1 MAEFSVKYIS
11 KSNKMISE
19 NFSSRN
25 SHELKQIILLEKEGI
40 LVEYKEIKQGKS
52 TKINYV
58 IFAYEIRTLLKSGI
72 SIAEALSIL
81 RENNTNYSDMVRQLF
96 EGLHDGQSF
105 SNAMN
110 VSEYNFPSLL
120 IATIAAS
127 EKNGTLI
134 NALENYINYES
145 NVNKIKSKVISASI
159 YPMVLI
165 MVSFLIVLFL
175 LVYLVPKFS
184 VIYQDVSVE
193 LPFLSRSL
201 LSFGSIVY
209 EYKMIFLFSII
220 FSILLIGFYF
230 YKVGIQAL
238 LLKIIQLN
246 KFTAEICEKFLLS
259 RFYRGFA
266 LLLESGSSVTEAFSL
281 MEGTLT
287 KRHKLKIQQAR
298 SMILEGKSLSSSLI
312 SSKLT
317 TPISSRLLSAGDK
330 NGEIINMLKQSS
342 EFYDMEIENFIER
355 ASQIIEPILMIIIGF
370 FIGGIIVLLYM
381 PIFDLANSVQQ

>member
-1 MAEFSVKYIS
+1 MADFSVKYIS
-11 KSNKMISE
+11 KNNKMINERLS
-19 NFSSRN
+19 FKDSR
-25 SHELKQIILLEKEGI
+25 ELKRTISLEKEGI
-40 LVEYKEIKQGKS
+40 LIEYKEIKQVKIA
-52 TKINYV
+52 KINYV

-81 RENNTNYSDMVRQLF
+81 KDNNANYSDMVSQLF
-96 EGLHDGQSF
+96 DGLHDGQSF
-105 SNAMN
+105 SNSMT
-110 VSEYNFPSLL
+110 VSDYAFPSLL

-159 YPMVLI
+159 YPIVLI
-165 MVSFLIVLFL
+165 IVSFFIVLFL

-184 VIYQDVSVE
+184 IIYQDVGVE
-193 LPFLSRSL
+193 LPFLSKSL
-201 LSFGSIVY
+201 LTFGSVIY
-209 EYKMIFLFSII
+209 KYKMIFLISII
-220 FSILLIGFYF
+220 FLILSIGIYF
-230 YKVGIQAL
+230 YKVGIKNLAL
-238 LLKIIQLN
+238 RLIQLN
-246 KFTAEICEKFLLS
+246 KFSAEICEKFLLS

-266 LLLESGSSVTEAFSL
+266 LLLESGSSVIEAFSL
-281 MEGTLT
+281 MEETLT
-287 KRHKLKIQQAR
+287 MSHKLKIQQAR
-298 SMILEGKSLSSSLI
+298 SIILEGKSLSYSLI

-355 ASQIIEPILMIIIGF
+355 ASQVIEPILMIIIGF

>member
-1 MAEFSVKYIS
+1 MADFSVKYIS
-11 KSNKMISE
+11 KNNKIINEKLSFE
-19 NFSSRN
+19 DSR
-25 SHELKQIILLEKEGI
+25 ELKRIISLEKEGLLI
-40 LVEYKEIKQGKS
+40 EYKEIKQVKIA
-52 TKINYV
+52 KINYV

-81 RENNTNYSDMVRQLF
+81 KDNNANYSDMVSQLF
-96 EGLHDGQSF
+96 DGLHDGQSF
-105 SNAMN
+105 SNSMT
-110 VSEYNFPSLL
+110 VSDYAFPSLL

-159 YPMVLI
+159 YPIVLI
-165 MVSFLIVLFL
+165 IVSFFIVLFL

-184 VIYQDVSVE
+184 IIYQDVSVE
-193 LPFLSRSL
+193 LPFLSKSL
-201 LSFGSIVY
+201 LTFGSVIY
-209 EYKMIFLFSII
+209 EYKMIFLISMIFLILSI
-220 FSILLIGFYF
+220 GMYF
-230 YKVGIQAL
+230 YKVGIKNLAL
-238 LLKIIQLN
+238 RLIQLN
-246 KFTAEICEKFLLS
+246 KFSAEICEKFLLS

-266 LLLESGSSVTEAFSL
+266 LLLESGSSVIEAFSL
-281 MEGTLT
+281 MEETLT
-287 KRHKLKIQQAR
+287 MSHKLKIQQAR
-298 SMILEGKSLSSSLI
+298 SIILEGKSLSYSLI

-355 ASQIIEPILMIIIGF
+355 ASQVIEPILMIIIGF

>member
-1 MAEFSVKYIS
+1 MADFSVKYIS
-11 KSNKMISE
+11 KNNKMINEKLS
-19 NFSSRN
+19 FKDSR
-25 SHELKQIILLEKEGI
+25 ELKRTISLEKEGI
-40 LVEYKEIKQGKS
+40 LIEYKEIKQVKIA
-52 TKINYV
+52 KINYV

-81 RENNTNYSDMVRQLF
+81 KDNNANYSDMVSQLF
-96 EGLHDGQSF
+96 DGLHDGQSF
-105 SNAMN
+105 SNSMT
-110 VSEYNFPSLL
+110 VSDYAFPSLL

-159 YPMVLI
+159 YPIVLI
-165 MVSFLIVLFL
+165 IVSFFIVLFL

-184 VIYQDVSVE
+184 IIYQDVSVE
-193 LPFLSRSL
+193 LPFLSKSL
-201 LSFGSIVY
+201 LTFGSVIY
-209 EYKMIFLFSII
+209 EYKMIFLISII
-220 FSILLIGFYF
+220 FLILSIGIYF
-230 YKVGIQAL
+230 YKVGIKNLAL
-238 LLKIIQLN
+238 RLIQLN
-246 KFTAEICEKFLLS
+246 KFSAEICEKFLLS

-266 LLLESGSSVTEAFSL
+266 LLLESGSSVIEAFSL
-281 MEGTLT
+281 MEETLT
-287 KRHKLKIQQAR
+287 MSHKLKIQQAR
-298 SMILEGKSLSSSLI
+298 SIILEGKSLSYSLI

-355 ASQIIEPILMIIIGF
+355 ASQVIEPILMIIIGF

>member
-1 MAEFSVKYIS
+1 
-11 KSNKMISE
+11 
-19 NFSSRN
+19 
-25 SHELKQIILLEKEGI
+25 
-40 LVEYKEIKQGKS
+40 
-52 TKINYV
+52 
-58 IFAYEIRTLLKSGI
+58 
-72 SIAEALSIL
+72 
-81 RENNTNYSDMVRQLF
+81 MVSQLF
-96 EGLHDGQSF
+96 DGLHDGQSF
-105 SNAMN
+105 SNSMT
-110 VSEYNFPSLL
+110 VSDYAFPSLL

-159 YPMVLI
+159 YPIVLI
-165 MVSFLIVLFL
+165 IVSFFIVLFL

-184 VIYQDVSVE
+184 IIYQDVGVE
-193 LPFLSRSL
+193 LPFLSKSL
-201 LSFGSIVY
+201 LTFGSVIY
-209 EYKMIFLFSII
+209 KYKMIFLISII
-220 FSILLIGFYF
+220 FLILSIGIYF
-230 YKVGIQAL
+230 YKVGIKNLAL
-238 LLKIIQLN
+238 RLIQLN
-246 KFTAEICEKFLLS
+246 KFSAEICEKFLLS

-266 LLLESGSSVTEAFSL
+266 LLLESGSSVIEAFSL
-281 MEGTLT
+281 MEETLT
-287 KRHKLKIQQAR
+287 MSHKLKIQQAR
-298 SMILEGKSLSSSLI
+298 SIILEGKSLSYSLI

-355 ASQIIEPILMIIIGF
+355 ASQVIEPILMIIIGF